1 MILIGTSGYSF
12 PDWAGVFYPEGL
24 PERKRLAF
32 YAEEFPV
39 VEINASYYRL
49 PTRRLF
55 GEMRKRAPAGF
66 LFWVKLYQGLTH
78 EKALDPQ
85 ELKTMAESVEPLEA
99 AGQLSG
105 LLAQFPWG
113 FRSGEAAWER
123 LGRLRDGLGDRPLA
137 VEFRHRSW
145 DRPEVYERLRQ
156 WGCTYCIVDEP
167 RMSDLMPPVVEITS
181 PTAYFRFH
189 GRNREGWWSGGG
201 TDRYD
206 YSYSPRE
213 LQGWKGKIIQ
223 ASKKA
228 RQVFVFFNNC
238 HAGQAAKNAQTLREM
253 LGLPLPSGRLF

>member
-55 GEMRKRAPAGF
+55 GEMRKRAPSGF

-78 EKALDPQ
+78 EKTLDPK
-85 ELKTMAESVEPLEA
+85 ELKAMAESVEPLEA

-113 FRSGEAAWER
+113 FRREEDSWER
-123 LGRLRDGLGDRPLA
+123 LNRLREGLGSRPLA

-145 DRPEVYERLRQ
+145 DRPEVYDRLRQ

-167 RMSDLMPPVVEITS
+167 RMSNLMPPVVKITS
-181 PTAYFRFH
+181 PMAYFRFH
-189 GRNREGWWSGGG
+189 GRNRESWWSGSGS
-201 TDRYD
+201 DRYD
-206 YSYSPRE
+206 YSYSTRE
-213 LQGWKGKIIQ
+213 LQGWKEKIVQ
-223 ASKKA
+223 ASTKA